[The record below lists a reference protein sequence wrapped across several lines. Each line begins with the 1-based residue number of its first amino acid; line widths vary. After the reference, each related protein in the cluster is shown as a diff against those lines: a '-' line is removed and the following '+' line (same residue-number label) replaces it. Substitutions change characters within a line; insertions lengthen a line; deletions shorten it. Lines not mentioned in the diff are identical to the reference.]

1 MVVNVLQNLHQ
12 KTYRLETIVIEQK
25 NPFYSTQKNYAREV
39 EVYYYGKVKDRH
51 DFQILVTHF
60 DFSDEEGTMDQFL
73 KKISYLFDEI
83 ECKVDDEGNITAVDN
98 ILFLRLRWTKILA
111 NLSETHKGEAI
122 DRYFSQI
129 SDLLE
134 DEVKLIDFL
143 GSYNMFGLLFNG
155 LLNSFDTKMKRESTE
170 GFTEIMTP
178 VKSGDT
184 LTLRV
189 SAENL
194 EASDVESFKGV
205 FICKRDQYEEG
216 FIEIKKQNS
225 HLKHSLLW
233 IG

>member
-1 MVVNVLQNLHQ
+1 MAVNVLQNLDQ

-25 NPFYSTQKNYAREV
+25 NPFYSTQKSYVREV
-39 EVYYYGKVKDRH
+39 EVYYYGKVKDQH
-51 DFQILVTHF
+51 DFQVLVTHF
-60 DFSDEEGTMDQFL
+60 DFSEGDGTTDQFL

-83 ECKVDDEGNITAVDN
+83 ECRVDDEGNITAVDN
-98 ILFLRLRWTKILA
+98 VLFLRLRWTKILA
-111 NLSETHKGEAI
+111 NLSENHKGEAV
-122 DRYFSQI
+122 DHYFSQI

-134 DEVKLIDFL
+134 DEGTLIDFL

-155 LLNSFDTKMKRESTE
+155 LLNSFDTKMKRESAE

-178 VKSGDT
+178 VKAGNT

-189 SAENL
+189 SSENL
-194 EASDVESFKGV
+194 EESDVDHFRGMFVCKG
-205 FICKRDQYEEG
+205 DQFEEG